1 LIRPLI
7 IGVSGQDGSYLAES
21 FIESGIKVFGT
32 IRKNSFSLNPV
43 MEKFRNLGDNKIEI
57 LQADLLD
64 YLSLYK
70 VISSVKPTHIFNE
83 ADQDS
88 VTWSSVIPN
97 YSLSTTVAGPLNIF
111 EIVREL
117 NPEIRIFQPLSS
129 NMYGNTEQEILNE
142 SAELR
147 PISHY
152 GVYKSACFHNIKMY
166 REVHK
171 LRISAGIFFNHESPR
186 RSVEYLSRKVTRGV
200 AAIKLGMQNRI
211 QLGDLSGEIDW
222 GYAPEYMEVA
232 RKINDSEIPD
242 DYIIC
247 TGQVNKVSRFVETVF
262 EIAGLKTEEH
272 LEITSKF
279 LRKNPTKNLRGD
291 NSKLKNNLHIQP
303 KIFLDEIAYKMYQ
316 ADFESLKSRK

>member
-1 LIRPLI
+1 MYFEGKLESIPKQNIDWAIDFWEMASAQGYTPSILSLAKIYEFGHGFKIPIDRSLALSYYQKI
-7 IGVSGQDGSYLAES
+7 VEAKDGSYLAES

-43 MEKFRNLGDNKIEI
+43 LEKFRNLGDNKIEI

-64 YLSLYK
+64 FLSLYK

-88 VTWSSVIPN
+88 VTWSGVIPN
-97 YSLSTTVAGPLNIF
+97 YSLATTVAGPLNIF

-129 NMYGNTEQEILNE
+129 NMYGNTEQEMLNE

-152 GVYKSACFHNIKMY
+152 GVYKSACFHNVKMY

-200 AAIKLGMQNRI
+200 AAIKLGMQNKI
-211 QLGDLSGEIDW
+211 QL
-222 GYAPEYMEVA
+222 
-232 RKINDSEIPD
+232 
-242 DYIIC
+242 
-247 TGQVNKVSRFVETVF
+247 
-262 EIAGLKTEEH
+262 
-272 LEITSKF
+272 
-279 LRKNPTKNLRGD
+279 
-291 NSKLKNNLHIQP
+291 
-303 KIFLDEIAYKMYQ
+303 
-316 ADFESLKSRK
+316 